1 MKNYRQQIKWNLTI
15 CEQNEKCDKEIET
28 IKNEIPRYKMYN
40 NWNKKI
46 YIRNLWQQPWT
57 SRKKNQWAWK
67 ENICSYPVRRAKRIN
82 IKK

>member
-40 NWNKKI
+40 NWNKKKI
-46 YIRNLWQQPWT
+46 Y
-57 SRKKNQWAWK
+57 
-67 ENICSYPVRRAKRIN
+67 
-82 IKK
+82 